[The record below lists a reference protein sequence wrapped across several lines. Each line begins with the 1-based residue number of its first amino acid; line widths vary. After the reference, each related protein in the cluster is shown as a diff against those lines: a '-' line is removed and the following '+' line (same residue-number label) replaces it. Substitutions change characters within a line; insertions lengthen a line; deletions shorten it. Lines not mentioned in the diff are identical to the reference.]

1 MAREAEVTRTTPRPA
16 AADELRRAEP
26 EVLPFQKWAQTAGVA
41 SRHLTAR
48 ATIVPMRDL
57 YPTTTD
63 ASGRAYPAVL
73 TPARADV
80 FFASANRVMMAAERT
95 FARAGQTLARADH
108 TFELGAAR

>member
-1 MAREAEVTRTTPRPA
+1 MALRSVPPRRSRTDDPH
-16 AADELRRAEP
+16 LRSSTCAHTNN
-26 EVLPFQKWAQTAGVA
+26 AHGVA
-41 SRHLTAR
+41 SRPLTAR

-63 ASGRAYPAVL
+63 ASGCAYPAVL